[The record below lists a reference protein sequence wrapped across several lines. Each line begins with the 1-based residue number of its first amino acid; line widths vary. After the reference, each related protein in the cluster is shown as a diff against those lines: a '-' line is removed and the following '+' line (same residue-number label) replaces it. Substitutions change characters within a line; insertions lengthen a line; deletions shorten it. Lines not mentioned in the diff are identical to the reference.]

1 MSHPV
6 HTLVALVQNGQI
18 LEAFEQ
24 FYHDDVSMQENGGV
38 PTVGKDANRAREEQ
52 FVGFVTEVHENK
64 AASVVVDGDQTV
76 IHWNLEFTAA
86 DGKRYRYDQLAHQK
100 WQDGRIVSE
109 RFFYNPQEGLVA

>member
-6 HTLVALVQNGQI
+6 HTLVEFVQNGQI
-18 LEAFEQ
+18 LAAFEQ
-24 FYHDDVSMQENGGV
+24 FYADHVVMQENGGV
-38 PTVGKDANRAREEQ
+38 PTIGKEANRTREEQ
-52 FVGFVTEVHENK
+52 FVAFVVDVHENK
-64 AASVVVDGDQTV
+64 AASVIVDGDQTV

-100 WQDGRIVSE
+100 WKNGQIVSE